1 LLYAIIQARGQGR
14 GDTQVLASFGVAVVF
29 VTLFA
34 LWERR
39 CDEPMLDVRFFRDP
53 RFSAASA
60 TITITF
66 FALFASTFLLTQYFQ
81 FVLGY
86 SPLKSGL
93 MLTPVAL
100 GLMVGGPLAP
110 RWVERWGTKRV
121 VVGGLTIVGACMA
134 CYGSDTVMS

>member
-1 LLYAIIQARGQGR
+1 WSDPL
-14 GDTQVLASFGVAVVF
+14 VLTGLAAGAVSGV
-29 VTLFA
+29 LFA

-39 CDEPMLDVRFFRDP
+39 TDHPMLDVRFFANP

-100 GLMVGGPLAP
+100 GLMVGAPLAP

-121 VVGGLTIVGACMA
+121 VVGGLTIV
-134 CYGSDTVMS
+134 S